1 MGDPMADYV
10 SKFAHR
16 YRKGIAATSIGIRQ
30 GAHQSTNPDA
40 SVPTITSG
48 TGAPAATTEP
58 NGSVY
63 LRTNGS
69 SGADSIYMRIAGAWV
84 ALAG

>member
-1 MGDPMADYV
+1 MADYT

-16 YRKGIAATSIGIRQ
+16 YRKGIAATSIGVRQ
-30 GAHQSTNPDA
+30 GVSQSANPDG

-48 TGAPAATTEP
+48 TGVPSATTEP

-63 LRTNGS
+63 LRTDGTA
-69 SGADSIYMRIAGAWV
+69 GTDSIYMRIAGAWV